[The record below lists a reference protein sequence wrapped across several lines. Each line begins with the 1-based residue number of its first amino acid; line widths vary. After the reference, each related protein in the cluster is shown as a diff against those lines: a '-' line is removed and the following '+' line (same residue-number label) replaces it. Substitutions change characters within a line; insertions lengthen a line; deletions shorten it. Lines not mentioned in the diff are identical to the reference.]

1 MKGETI
7 LITGGSRGIGASIV
21 ERLAADNRVI
31 SLSKSGDCIDA
42 PNVTGVRCDL
52 ASPDEIA
59 SVVDQ
64 VVKDYPDI
72 SVLINNAAVLAPTPL
87 VMMSDVDIV
96 NQVTVNLMAPMLLT
110 KRVLK
115 RMMRRR
121 AGRILNMISMSHRLC
136 KQGDSV
142 YAATKAGL
150 EVFSK
155 ITNVEAHRYGITVN
169 CLAISAM
176 QTGMLERA
184 AHDNPERIRDLIPH
198 GEFAEIGSVMKI
210 IEFYC
215 DPENDDVGGQSI
227 FLGGV

>member
-115 RMMRRR
+115 RMTQ
-121 AGRILNMISMSHRLC
+121 H
-136 KQGDSV
+136 D
-142 YAATKAGL
+142 
-150 EVFSK
+150 F
-155 ITNVEAHRYGITVN
+155 NVASLV
-169 CLAISAM
+169 
-176 QTGMLERA
+176 
-184 AHDNPERIRDLIPH
+184 
-198 GEFAEIGSVMKI
+198 
-210 IEFYC
+210 
-215 DPENDDVGGQSI
+215 
-227 FLGGV
+227 